1 MKYIFF
7 ILIYILGLV
16 QAKFSVEDYARL
28 YRERRQKYL
37 DAQHEFEKAKEPFLL
52 ARNTYITAL
61 TQLENRK
68 KKLRTKAL
76 VDKKNETEN
85 N

>member
-1 MKYIFF
+1 MKYVIF
-7 ILIYILGLV
+7 ILMYILVSV

-37 DAQHEFEKAKEPFLL
+37 DAQNQFEEAKEPYLL

-61 TQLENRK
+61 TQLEDRK
-68 KKLRTKAL
+68 KYLRKKTL
-76 VDKKNETEN
+76 FDKKNETEHN
-85 N
+85 